1 MQRFS
6 FLRGRVSPRSLFVVA
21 ILGVSLL
28 LSSCLPAASGAGP
41 SAGLTA
47 ARVPAGSSGVG
58 QGLGFYPGYA
68 AVSTLTG
75 LESWLGRQVGYVVQF
90 SDGSSSQFTGSIW
103 GQVVKAGAFQTLANR
118 ITLVE
123 SVPLAFDG
131 GFIDASSAQG
141 QATARA
147 ALQATVD
154 GAHDGEY
161 RLAAQYL
168 RDGGFGDSIIRLG
181 WEFDGGWYAWSS
193 NGNCSLWQ
201 SAWRH
206 VHDVLR
212 SVSPDFRFDWNA
224 TASYMPTQAACAWP
238 GDNYVDVVGLDY
250 YDKGFSATIDPATG
264 TWVDPTGVF
273 NSQVLPHL
281 RYQRD
286 FAIAHGKQVS
296 YPEWALATGGSEGR
310 GGGDNPAFIQ
320 GMYDWMTSLP
330 GAGPGSL
337 AYQAYFNE
345 DAPQDGN
352 HRLDNFPKAKARYRA
367 TFGNV

>member
-1 MQRFS
+1 M
-6 FLRGRVSPRSLFVVA
+6 
-21 ILGVSLL
+21 
-28 LSSCLPAASGAGP
+28 
-41 SAGLTA
+41 
-47 ARVPAGSSGVG
+47 G

-90 SDGSSSQFTGSIW
+90 SDGSSSRFTGSIW
-103 GQVVKAGAFQTLANR
+103 GQVVNAGGFQTLAKR

-123 SVPLAFDG
+123 SVPLGFDG

-141 QATARA
+141 QATARSV
-147 ALQATVD
+147 LQATVN
-154 GAHDGEY
+154 GSNDGEY

-181 WEFDGGWYAWSS
+181 WEFDGGWYSWSS

-206 VHDVLR
+206 VHDVFR
-212 SVSPDFRFDWNA
+212 SVSPDFRFDWSA
-224 TASYMPTQAACAWP
+224 TSSYMPSQAACAWP

-250 YDKGFSATIDPATG
+250 YDRGLSATTDPATG

-273 NSQVLPHL
+273 NSQVLPNL

-296 YPEWALATGGSEGR
+296 YPEWALASSSEH

-337 AYQAYFNE
+337 AYQSYFNE
-345 DAPQDGN
+345 DTGPGDGP
-352 HRLDNFPKAKARYRA
+352 HRLENFPKAQARFRQ
-367 TFGNV
+367 TFGRA